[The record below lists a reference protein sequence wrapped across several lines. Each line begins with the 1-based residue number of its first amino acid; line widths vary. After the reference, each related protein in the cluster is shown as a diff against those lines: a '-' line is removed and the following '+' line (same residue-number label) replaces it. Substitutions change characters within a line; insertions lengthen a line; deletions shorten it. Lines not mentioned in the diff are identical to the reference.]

1 MYKNHTK
8 TLCAFMVVVIGAVP
22 AVSLAGSVAG
32 TGGSLEI
39 TQIANNLQLIQAYE
53 QQVSTYVRQGL
64 QYEAQLKNLIQN
76 PASILLTDVQ
86 QMITGVS
93 GIMSGGQSIGY
104 TLQQIDSKFAST
116 FRSPQAANFADRFK
130 LWNATGTDTFNS
142 VLKVVGLQRDQYS
155 SNNAALTDLYNR
167 SQATNGNLDA
177 LQTLSQ
183 INIRQIQ
190 QMQGLQELMA
200 AQSQAETTYMQAQTS
215 RQAESAA
222 VAEGAQVLLQDVP
235 TSYHHMKSAPMPRW
249 STILNK

>member
-1 MYKNHTK
+1 MYKHHTK
-8 TLCAFMVVVIGAVP
+8 TLCAFMAVVIGAVP
-22 AVSLAGSVAG
+22 TVSLAGSVAG
-32 TGGSLEI
+32 TGGSTEV
-39 TQIANNLQLIQAYE
+39 TQILNNLQLIQQYE

-76 PASILLTDVQ
+76 PASILPTDVQ

-93 GIMSGGQSIGY
+93 SIMSGGQSIGY
-104 TLQQIDSKFAST
+104 NLQQIDANFAST
-116 FRSPQAANFADRFK
+116 FRSPQAKNFSDRFK
-130 LWNATGTDTFNS
+130 QWNATGTDTFNS
-142 VLKVVGLQRDQYS
+142 VLKVVGLQRDQYN
-155 SNNAALTDLYNR
+155 SNQAALTDLYNR
-167 SQATNGNLDA
+167 SQSTNGNLDA

-200 AQSQAETTYMQAQTS
+200 AQSQAETTYMQTQTS

-222 VAEGAQVLLQDVP
+222 VAEGAKVLLQDVP
-235 TSYHHMKSAPMPRW
+235 TAYQTSKFAAKPRW